1 MAEAHHDSMNTEM
14 HEPTRSGWRH
24 TPLSR
29 MPKGGQD
36 GGKLGGV
43 VAGLSRAYGFDL
55 TTTRVAVAVG
65 TVILPV
71 VALVYVAAWILLP
84 RTPAAAQPIETILR
98 DRRRMP
104 LLIVIGLA
112 LLMGSVGSLGSW
124 FLFHG
129 APWGLVLIGLGVL
142 VWVTSSRS
150 HTAEPAGPTTSTTSS
165 PPTPFGVG
173 AFPPPTMGDTTI
185 TAQTSTIP
193 YGAATVVPPVAVARR
208 PRRPIGSIG
217 VGIAALFTGL
227 AAAGEAAGWWNATA
241 LWVIVTAIAIV
252 MFSLLIST
260 VVNRSWVLPVPFLL
274 LGAVL
279 LALSIAQPNLD
290 GPTGQRT
297 VLPASVVAAEQPQ
310 HLAAGQLTI
319 DLRNVPATSADVAI
333 DAEVGMGQLRVFV
346 PTDARLVLAAD
357 IGAGQVQVAGLP
369 VADGVRQHAER
380 TIEAL
385 QQPATVTFTL
395 DLRVGMGQIS
405 VVPVT
410 SGS

>member
-1 MAEAHHDSMNTEM
+1 
-14 HEPTRSGWRH
+14 
-24 TPLSR
+24 
-29 MPKGGQD
+29 
-36 GGKLGGV
+36 GGV
-43 VAGLSRAYGFDL
+43 VAGVSRAYGFDI

-71 VALVYVAAWILLP
+71 VALVYLAAWILLP
-84 RTPAAAQPIETILR
+84 PNPAEAQPIEAILR

-112 LLMGSVGSLGSW
+112 LVMGSVGSLGSW

-150 HTAEPAGPTTSTTSS
+150 HGTTPATPA
-165 PPTPFGVG
+165 PPTGTAPFAAGS
-173 AFPPPTMGDTTI
+173 FPPPTVTDPWATTQSPI
-185 TAQTSTIP
+185 TESYRTGVTTPAGVASSSGT
-193 YGAATVVPPVAVARR
+193 ATVVPPVAVARR

-217 VGIAALFTGL
+217 VGIAAVFTGL

-252 MFSLLIST
+252 MVALLIST
-260 VVNRSWVLPVPFLL
+260 VVNRSWILPVPFLM

-279 LALSIAQPNLD
+279 LVLSIAQPNLD

-297 VLPASVVAAEQPQ
+297 VLPASVAAAEQPQ

-319 DLRNVPATSADVAI
+319 DLRNVPASSTDVAI

-357 IGAGQVQVAGLP
+357 IGAGQLQVAGLQ

-385 QQPATVTFTL
+385 DGPAAVTFTL
-395 DLRVGMGQIS
+395 DLRVGMGQIT